1 LVAKIS
7 EGLTRGLLQF
17 LLSTSPFRDHQPLF
31 FTDMWQRRGNQ
42 NNEQEGMRLAGGDSQ
57 VFTVLACV
65 TVGRLWGVSDP
76 IWAPGS
82 LELVHCGD
90 TGCSPSGLE
99 ECWEP
104 AGAV

>member
-1 LVAKIS
+1 
-7 EGLTRGLLQF
+7 
-17 LLSTSPFRDHQPLF
+17 
-31 FTDMWQRRGNQ
+31 MWQRRGVQ